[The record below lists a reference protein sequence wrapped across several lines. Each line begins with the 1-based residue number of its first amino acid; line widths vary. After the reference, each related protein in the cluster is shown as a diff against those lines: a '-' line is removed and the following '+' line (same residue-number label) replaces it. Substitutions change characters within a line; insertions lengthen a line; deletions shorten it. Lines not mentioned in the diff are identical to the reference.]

1 MSEYNNESLIEM
13 EAAIVTLEQ
22 QRDELVAALEY
33 CKHQA
38 DSQRVWDG
46 SGWKYPM
53 YYKRIHDRA
62 ADVLA
67 KVKP

>member
-33 CKHQA
+33 CKRL
-38 DSQRVWDG
+38 S
-46 SGWKYPM
+46 
-53 YYKRIHDRA
+53 
-62 ADVLA
+62 
-67 KVKP
+67 